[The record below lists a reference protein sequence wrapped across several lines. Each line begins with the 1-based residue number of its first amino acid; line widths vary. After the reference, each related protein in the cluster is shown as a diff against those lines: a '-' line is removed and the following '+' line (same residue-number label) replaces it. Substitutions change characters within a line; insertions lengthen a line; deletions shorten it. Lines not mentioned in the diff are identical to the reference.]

1 MKTIKELYNDMIAVI
16 NKMDTRFDE
25 SAHYFDDKPQAY
37 PVYPM
42 SEKAIKST
50 ASKQVMN

>member
-16 NKMDTRFDE
+16 IKMDNRFDE

-42 SEKAIKST
+42 SEKTIKTT
-50 ASKQVMN
+50 APKQVMN